1 MADPVSSTSP
11 SYPSLSNGR
20 SLLGFSLSSPD
31 LVVCAGS
38 PEMASNICGVSPEIC
53 GRKKHCMDLSLDNGI
68 AGFESGARETS
79 RSVKFSPFC
88 QTFYNK
94 ESSPE
99 SSIELL
105 ARPVKGEQ
113 ILGNIL
119 PAPGIGINVGYTDDQ
134 TVAKDSLNYM
144 KDNCFLGG
152 DTVSTNAIIGDGL
165 DDDSLSLYQTARMG
179 NFSYCFRSLEP
190 GDYNVALHFAEIV
203 FTNGPPGLRVFDVFL
218 QDKKVV
224 SSLDIFARVGANNP
238 LVISDLKAYVGYGEN
253 LSIRFEGVTGT
264 PILCALSIAKDD
276 SAISLFHKGT
286 GESSFP
292 KHIKG
297 SQAAEC
303 ETQKNVDCEMEDDYQ
318 KLLSAYE
325 CQQRE
330 LTEMRKTIEELNREN
345 HVKTKECQNAWKS
358 LQDLQSELMRKSMH
372 VGSLAFAVEGQV
384 KEKSRWFSALKDL
397 SEKLQIMK
405 GDQIKLSEE
414 ARSYKACFE
423 EMNEIA
429 YTIQSTIKEQAGL
442 HGDLMKKF
450 MEGVR
455 ERKELYNKVL
465 ELKGNIRVFCR
476 CRPLNH
482 EEVEAGASMAIDFE
496 SAKAGELTVFSNG
509 VPKKTFKFDSI
520 FSPQANQA
528 DVFEDTAA
536 FATSVLDGYNVCI
549 FAYGQTGTG
558 KTFTMEG
565 TKEARGVNYRTLDE
579 LFRIINER
587 EKHFKYEVTVSVLEV
602 YNEQIRDL
610 LVPSSQASTALE
622 IRPAGDGLHCVQGL
636 VEARVNNVN
645 EAWEVLQTGT
655 NARAVSSTCANDQS
669 SRSHWENLLNKECTR
684 SKLWL
689 VDLAGSERVA
699 KTEVQGERLKE
710 TQNINRSLSAL
721 GDVIFSLAT
730 KSPHIPFRNS
740 KLTHLLQDSLGGDSK
755 ALMFVQISP
764 NESDLNETLCSLNFA
779 SRVRGIEL
787 GPAKRQL
794 DMPELVKYKQLAEK
808 TRQELKLK
816 DVQIRKMDDTVHGLE
831 LKVKEKDI
839 KNKHLQEKI
848 KELESQLLVE
858 RKLARQHVDTKIA
871 EQQIHQQS
879 KQSDDQSCPPPRP
892 PLGTRLLGN
901 KASTGFANDVMEN
914 YNHKPMEFLPST
926 DVILNITDSMEKENN
941 PDMAENLG
949 LPKRTG
955 RFSICPTG
963 KQIPASP
970 APRRNSLIPFPSVG
984 TLSQHPPAYPSP
996 LPSLPVFLNEDAE
1009 KGGYETATTTTMPN
1023 QNHCYSPKE
1032 GKTGTRKRNSALR
1045 RSLHKKVQNRSPMQ
1059 QIARK
1064 GGINVGM
1071 EKVRLSIGSRGR
1083 MAQRVVLH
1091 GSAAK
1096 RVGGSKETQQKQVSK
1111 KEKERGWNSGTT
1123 ARCGI

>member
-53 GRKKHCMDLSLDNGI
+53 GRKKQFMDLSLDNGI
-68 AGFESGARETS
+68 AGFESGVRETS

-179 NFSYCFRSLEP
+179 NFSYCFRTLEP

-203 FTNGPPGLRVFDVFL
+203 FTNGPPGLRVFDVLL

-224 SSLDIFARVGANNP
+224 SSLDIFAQVGANNP
-238 LVISDLKAYVGYGEN
+238 LVISDLKASVGCGEN

-276 SAISLFHKGT
+276 STST

-303 ETQKNVDCEMEDDYQ
+303 ETQKNADCEMEDDYQ

-345 HVKTKECQNAWKS
+345 HVKTKECQNACKS

-579 LFRIINER
+579 LFHIINER
-587 EKHFKYEVTVSVLEV
+587 EKHFKYE
-602 YNEQIRDL
+602 
-610 LVPSSQASTALE
+610 LE

-655 NARAVSSTCANDQS
+655 NARAVSSTSANDQS
-669 SRSHWENLLNKECTR
+669 SRSHCIHCVMVKGENLLNKECTR

-816 DVQIRKMDDTVHGLE
+816 DVQIRKMDDTFHGLE

-949 LPKRTG
+949 LPKRNG

-970 APRRNSLIPFPSVG
+970 APRRNSLIPFP
-984 TLSQHPPAYPSP
+984 
-996 LPSLPVFLNEDAE
+996 NAE
-1009 KGGYETATTTTMPN
+1009 KVGYETATTTTMPN

-1096 RVGGSKETQQKQVSK
+1096 RVGGSKDK

>member
-1 MADPVSSTSP
+1 MQYMIVFSDSFP
-11 SYPSLSNGR
+11 GR

-53 GRKKHCMDLSLDNGI
+53 GRKKQFMDLSLDNGI
-68 AGFESGARETS
+68 AGFESGVRETS

-179 NFSYCFRSLEP
+179 NFSYCFRTLEP

-203 FTNGPPGLRVFDVFL
+203 FTNGPPGLRVFDVLL

-224 SSLDIFARVGANNP
+224 SSLDIFAQVGANNP
-238 LVISDLKAYVGYGEN
+238 LVISDLKASVGCGEN

-276 SAISLFHKGT
+276 STST

-303 ETQKNVDCEMEDDYQ
+303 ETQKNADCEMEDDYQ

-345 HVKTKECQNAWKS
+345 HVKTKECQNACKS

-579 LFRIINER
+579 LFHIINER

-610 LVPSSQASTALE
+610 LVPSSQASTAKRLE

-655 NARAVSSTCANDQS
+655 NARAVSSTSANDQS
-669 SRSHWENLLNKECTR
+669 SRSHCIHCVMVKGENLLNKECTR

-816 DVQIRKMDDTVHGLE
+816 DVQIRKMDDTFHGLE

-949 LPKRTG
+949 LPKRNG
-955 RFSICPTG
+955 RFSICPT
-963 KQIPASP
+963 
-970 APRRNSLIPFPSVG
+970 PRRNSLIPFPN
-984 TLSQHPPAYPSP
+984 PSP

-1009 KGGYETATTTTMPN
+1009 K
-1023 QNHCYSPKE
+1023 NHCYSPKE

>member
-11 SYPSLSNGR
+11 SCPSFSNGR

-31 LVVCAGS
+31 LVICAGS
-38 PEMASNICGVSPEIC
+38 PEMASNICGVSPEIV
-53 GRKKHCMDLSLDNGI
+53 GSRKKQYMDLSLDNGI
-68 AGFESGARETS
+68 SGFESGARETS

-94 ESSPE
+94 ELSSPE

-105 ARPVKGEQ
+105 APPVKGEQ
-113 ILGNIL
+113 ILGDVVL
-119 PAPGIGINVGYTDDQ
+119 PAPGMSINVGYTDDQ
-134 TVAKDSLNYM
+134 TVSKDGLSYM
-144 KDNCFLGG
+144 KDSCFLGG
-152 DTVSTNAIIGDGL
+152 DTVKTNAIIGDGMEE
-165 DDDSLSLYQTARMG
+165 DESFSLYQTARMG
-179 NFSYCFRSLEP
+179 NFSYCFQSLEP
-190 GDYNVALHFAEIV
+190 GDYDVALHFAEIV

-218 QDKKVV
+218 QGKKVV
-224 SSLDIFARVGANNP
+224 SDLDIFAQVGANNP
-238 LVISDLKAYVGYGEN
+238 LVISDLKASVGYGEK

-264 PILCALSIAKDD
+264 PILCAISVTKDD
-276 SAISLFHKGT
+276 SAST
-286 GESSFP
+286 GEASFP
-292 KHIKG
+292 KHVKQ

-303 ETQKNVDCEMEDDYQ
+303 ESQKNDDSEMEDDDYQ
-318 KLLSAYE
+318 KLLTAYE

-330 LTEMRKTIEELNREN
+330 LMELRKIVEELNREN
-345 HVKTKECQNAWKS
+345 QVKTQECQNAWKS
-358 LQDLQSELMRKSMH
+358 LQDLQNELMRKSMH

-384 KEKSRWFSALKDL
+384 KEKSRWFSALNDL
-397 SEKLQIMK
+397 TEKIEIMK
-405 GDQIKLSEE
+405 EDQIKLSEE
-414 ARSYKACFE
+414 ARSYKACFG
-423 EMNEIA
+423 EMSEIA
-429 YTIQSTIKEQAGL
+429 STVQSTMKQQAGL
-442 HGDLMKKF
+442 HGDLVKKF

-476 CRPLNH
+476 CRPLNS
-482 EEVEAGASMAIDFE
+482 EEIAAGASMAIDFE
-496 SAKAGELTVFSNG
+496 SAKEGELTVFSNG

-565 TKEARGVNYRTLDE
+565 TKEARGVNYKTLDA
-579 LFRIINER
+579 LFHIIKER
-587 EKHFKYEVTVSVLEV
+587 EKLFTYEVSVSVLEV

-610 LVPSSQASTALE
+610 LVSNSQQATAKRLE

-655 NARAVSSTCANDQS
+655 NARAVGSTSANDHS
-669 SRSHWENLLNKECTR
+669 SRSHCIHCVMVKGENLLNKECTR

-764 NESDLNETLCSLNFA
+764 NESDLSETLCSLNFA

-794 DMPELVKYKQLAEK
+794 DMPELVRYKQLAEK

-816 DVQIRKMDDTVHGLE
+816 DVQIRKMDDAVHGLE

-839 KNKHLQEKI
+839 KNKHLQEK
-848 KELESQLLVE
+848 V
-858 RKLARQHVDTKIA
+858 T
-871 EQQIHQQS
+871 
-879 KQSDDQSCPPPRP
+879 
-892 PLGTRLLGN
+892 
-901 KASTGFANDVMEN
+901 
-914 YNHKPMEFLPST
+914 
-926 DVILNITDSMEKENN
+926 
-941 PDMAENLG
+941 
-949 LPKRTG
+949 
-955 RFSICPTG
+955 
-963 KQIPASP
+963 
-970 APRRNSLIPFPSVG
+970 
-984 TLSQHPPAYPSP
+984 
-996 LPSLPVFLNEDAE
+996 
-1009 KGGYETATTTTMPN
+1009 
-1023 QNHCYSPKE
+1023 
-1032 GKTGTRKRNSALR
+1032 
-1045 RSLHKKVQNRSPMQ
+1045 
-1059 QIARK
+1059 
-1064 GGINVGM
+1064 
-1071 EKVRLSIGSRGR
+1071 
-1083 MAQRVVLH
+1083 
-1091 GSAAK
+1091 
-1096 RVGGSKETQQKQVSK
+1096 KETHYKLFLQL
-1111 KEKERGWNSGTT
+1111 
-1123 ARCGI
+1123 